1 MDIRELKNALLDFA
15 PAAIEELKSI
25 ITGGRASD
33 KVKLD
38 AITLLFDRVGL
49 PALRASI
56 SQTLVG
62 SPMDLGNLIE
72 SKTQLSLETEKIDN
86 DLLEIEAK
94 IGKASPITNQNVRGS
109 LSTRR

>member
-1 MDIRELKNALLDFA
+1 MDIKELKKTLLDFA

-25 ITGGRASD
+25 IMNNKTSA

-62 SPMDLGNLIE
+62 APFDLGNLIE
-72 SKTQLSLETEKIDN
+72 AKTQLTLEAERLDT
-86 DLLEIEAK
+86 DLLEVENK
-94 IGKASPITNQNVRGS
+94 LGKASPIRSQSLCGS
-109 LSTRR
+109 IVAGR